1 MERLNDKNTFR
12 AAVASLRIKLIDA
25 YIIRKFLGTFFF
37 CLVLILILAVVFD
50 FAEKI
55 DNFIEKEAPVRAIV
69 FDYYMNFIPY
79 FATLFAPLFV
89 FISVIFFTSKM
100 AVNTEIIAILNCGM
114 SFRRMMW
121 PYFLSALVIAIFTFV
136 LTNFVIPN
144 SNLIRMDFEDKY
156 YRSSARKVTVENI
169 HRQVFK
175 NIYVYM
181 GSYNPLSQRGQNFTI
196 EKIDSGRLMSKL
208 SATSV
213 IYDTTLIISDTI
225 INKWTA
231 INYYIR
237 EIKDNEEVIT
247 KGREIDT
254 TLTINPD
261 DFSRDPGFVGTM
273 TYRELEDYIDLLQL
287 QGSDELKLF
296 LIEKHR
302 RFANPFAV
310 FILTLIGVSLS
321 SRKIRGGIGMNI
333 GTGLILSFSYILFLQ
348 FASQFSL
355 KGNLGPMLAM
365 WIPNI
370 LYSIIALVLYK
381 MAPK

>member
-1 MERLNDKNTFR
+1 
-12 AAVASLRIKLIDA
+12 
-25 YIIRKFLGTFFF
+25 
-37 CLVLILILAVVFD
+37 VVFD

-55 DNFIEKEAPVRAIV
+55 DNFMEKEAPVHAII

-100 AVNTEIIAILNCGM
+100 AVNTEIIAILNSGM
-114 SFRRMMW
+114 SFKRMMW
-121 PYFLSALVIAIFTFV
+121 PYFLSSLVIAIFTFV
-136 LTNFVIPN
+136 LTNFVIPK
-144 SNLIRMDFEDKY
+144 SNLIRMDFEDRY
-156 YRSSARKVTVENI
+156 YRSMSRKVTVENI

-181 GSYNPLSQRGQNFTI
+181 GSFNPISQRGINFTI
-196 EKIDSGRLMSKL
+196 EKFNDSGRLESKL
-208 SATSV
+208 SSTTV
-213 IYDTTLIISDTI
+213 VYDTALH
-225 INKWTA
+225 KWSA
-231 INYYIR
+231 INYYLR
-237 EIKDNEEVIT
+237 EINGNEEVIV
-247 KGREIDT
+247 KGKQIDT
-254 TLTINPD
+254 TLTIKPS

-273 TYRELEDYIDLLQL
+273 TYRELDDYINLLRL

-333 GTGLILSFSYILFLQ
+333 GIGLILSFSYILFLQ

>member
-1 MERLNDKNTFR
+1 MEGINDKKTFSEI
-12 AAVASLRIKLIDA
+12 VDSLKIRIIDK

-37 CLVLILILAVVFD
+37 SIVLILTIAVVFD

-55 DNFIEKEAPVRAIV
+55 DNFMEKEAPVRAII
-69 FDYYMNFIPY
+69 FDYYFNFIPY

-100 AVNTEIIAILNCGM
+100 AINTEIIAILNSGM

-121 PYFLSALVIAIFTFV
+121 PYLISAVVIAIFAFI
-136 LTNFVIPN
+136 LTNFIIPRA
-144 SNLIRMDFEDKY
+144 NLDRMDFEDKY
-156 YRSSARKVTVENI
+156 YRSASRKVTVENI
-169 HRQVFK
+169 HRMVFK
-175 NIYVYM
+175 NIYVFM
-181 GSYNPLSQRGQNFTI
+181 GSYNPISQRGQNFTI
-196 EKIDSGRLMSKL
+196 ERFNDNGRLESKL
-208 SATSV
+208 SSPTVVFDTAT
-213 IYDTTLIISDTI
+213 
-225 INKWTA
+225 NKWSA
-231 INYYIR
+231 MNYTLRDIVG
-237 EIKDNEEVIT
+237 NEEVIK
-247 KGREIDT
+247 KGKQLDT
-254 TLTINPD
+254 MLIIKPS

-273 TYRELEDYIDLLQL
+273 TYRELDDYISLLQL

-302 RFANPFAV
+302 RFSNPFAV

-321 SRKIRGGIGMNI
+321 SRKVRGGIGMNI
-333 GTGLILSFSYILFLQ
+333 GIGLVLSFSYILFLQ

-355 KGNLGPMLAM
+355 KGNLNPMLAM

-370 LYSIIALVLYK
+370 IYTFIALALYK

>member
-1 MERLNDKNTFR
+1 MEKFNDKKTLR
-12 AAVASLRIKLIDA
+12 TTLSSLRIKLIDA

-37 CLVLILILAVVFD
+37 CLVLILTIAVVFD

-55 DNFIEKEAPVRAIV
+55 DNFMEKEAPARAII
-69 FDYYMNFIPY
+69 FDYYFNFVPY

-100 AVNTEIIAILNCGM
+100 AVNTEVIAILNSGM
-114 SFRRMMW
+114 SFKRMMW
-121 PYFLSALVIAIFTFV
+121 PYFISALVIAIFTFI
-136 LTNFVIPN
+136 LTNFIIPQ
-144 SNLIRMDFEDKY
+144 SNEERMIFEDKY
-156 YRSSARKVTVENI
+156 YRSSARKVVLENI
-169 HRQVFK
+169 HRQVYK
-175 NIYVYM
+175 NVYVYM
-181 GSYNPLSQRGQNFTI
+181 GTYNPLSERGQNFTI
-196 EKIDSGRLMSKL
+196 EKFNDSNRLEQRL
-208 SATSV
+208 EAQSV
-213 IYDTTLIISDTI
+213 VYDTSIH
-225 INKWTA
+225 KWTA
-231 INYYIR
+231 FNYYIR
-237 EIKDNEEVIT
+237 KIDENANEDIIKHGT
-247 KGREIDT
+247 RIDT
-254 TLTINPD
+254 MLIIEPK

-273 TYRELEDYIDLLQL
+273 TYRELNDYIDLLRL

-302 RFANPFAV
+302 RFANPFAI

-321 SRKIRGGIGMNI
+321 SKKVRGGIGMNI
-333 GTGLILSFSYILFLQ
+333 GIGLTLSFSYILFLQ

-370 LYSIIALVLYK
+370 LYSIIGLVLYK

>member
-1 MERLNDKNTFR
+1 MERGNDKKTFR
-12 AAVASLRIKLIDA
+12 ATIASLNIRLIDE

-37 CLVLILILAVVFD
+37 SLVLILTIAVVFD

-55 DNFIEKEAPVRAIV
+55 DNFMEKEAPVRAII
-69 FDYYMNFIPY
+69 FDYYLNFIPY

-89 FISVIFFTSKM
+89 FIAVIFFTSKM
-100 AVNTEIIAILNCGM
+100 AVNTEIIAILNSGM

-121 PYFLSALVIAIFTFV
+121 PYFISAMVIAIFTFV
-136 LTNFVIPN
+136 LTNFVIPK
-144 SNLIRMDFEDKY
+144 SNLLRMDFEDKY
-156 YRSSARKVTVENI
+156 YRSSSRKVTQMNI
-169 HRQVFK
+169 HRQVYP
-175 NIYVYM
+175 NIYAFW

-196 EKIDSGRLMSKL
+196 ERISDNGRVVSKL
-208 SATSV
+208 SSSSV
-213 IYDTTLIISDTI
+213 VYDTTKQ
-225 INKWTA
+225 KWTA

-237 EIKDNEEVIT
+237 EMHGDQETFI

-254 TLTINPD
+254 ALNIKPSD
-261 DFSRDPGFVGTM
+261 LSRDPGFVGTM
-273 TYRELEDYIDLLQL
+273 TYRELDDYISLLRL

-296 LIEKHR
+296 QIEKHR

-333 GTGLILSFSYILFLQ
+333 GIGLILSFSYILFLQ

-355 KGNLGPMLAM
+355 KGNLSPILAM

-370 LYSIIALVLYK
+370 IYSVIAMVLYK
-381 MAPK
+381 LAPK

>member
-1 MERLNDKNTFR
+1 MEMHNGKKTFR
-12 AAVASLRIKLIDA
+12 EVIGLLNIRLIDK

-37 CLVLILILAVVFD
+37 CLALILTIAVVFD

-55 DNFIEKEAPVRAIV
+55 DNFMEKQAPIRAII

-79 FATLFAPLFV
+79 FAMLFAPLFV

-100 AVNTEIIAILNCGM
+100 AINTEIVAILNSGM

-121 PYFLSALVIAIFTFV
+121 PYFISSFVIALFTFL
-136 LTNFVIPN
+136 LTNFVIPKA
-144 SNLIRMDFEDKY
+144 NLSRIDFEDKY
-156 YRSSARKVTVENI
+156 YRSSNRKVIVENI

-181 GSYNPLSQRGQNFTI
+181 GSFNPISQRGQNFTI
-196 EKIDSGRLMSKL
+196 EKFNDSGRLESKL
-208 SATSV
+208 SSSSV
-213 IYDTTLIISDTI
+213 TYDTSK
-225 INKWTA
+225 NKWKA
-231 INYYIR
+231 MNYYLRKING
-237 EIKDNEEVIT
+237 NEENIT
-247 KGREIDT
+247 RGKTIDT
-254 TLTINPD
+254 ALNIKPS
-261 DFSRDPGFVGTM
+261 DFSRDPGFVSTM
-273 TYRELEDYIDLLQL
+273 TYRELVDYIKLLQL

-302 RFANPFAV
+302 RYASPFAV

-321 SRKIRGGIGMNI
+321 SRKVRGGIGMNI
-333 GTGLILSFSYILFLQ
+333 GMGLLLSFSYILFQQ

-355 KGNLGPMLAM
+355 KGNLGPMIAM

-370 LYSIIALVLYK
+370 IYTIIALVLYK

>member
-1 MERLNDKNTFR
+1 METNNGKKTFGE
-12 AAVASLRIKLIDA
+12 VIDWFRIRIIDR

-37 CLVLILILAVVFD
+37 CLALILTIAVVFD

-55 DNFIEKEAPVRAIV
+55 DNFMENHAPLKAII

-79 FATLFAPLFV
+79 FAMLFAPLFV

-100 AVNTEIIAILNCGM
+100 AVNTEIIAILNSGM

-121 PYFLSALVIAIFTFV
+121 PYFISSFVIAMLTFL
-136 LTNFVIPN
+136 LTNFIIPK
-144 SNLIRMDFEDKY
+144 SNLVRMDFEDKY
-156 YRSSARKVTVENI
+156 YHRSSRSVTVENI

-181 GSYNPLSQRGQNFTI
+181 GSFNPISLRGQNFTI
-196 EKIDSGRLMSKL
+196 EKFNDSGRLESKL
-208 SATSV
+208 SSSSV
-213 IYDTTLIISDTI
+213 VYDTAK
-225 INKWTA
+225 NKWKA
-231 INYYIR
+231 INYYLR
-237 EIKDNEEVIT
+237 EIKNNDEIIT
-247 KGREIDT
+247 RGKSIDT
-254 TLTINPD
+254 ALTISPN
-261 DFSRDPGFVGTM
+261 DFSRDPGYVGTM
-273 TYRELEDYIDLLQL
+273 TYRELDNYIKVLQL

-302 RFANPFAV
+302 RYASPFAV
-310 FILTLIGVSLS
+310 FILTLIGVTLS

-333 GTGLILSFSYILFLQ
+333 GIGLLLSFSYILFLQ

-355 KGNLGPMLAM
+355 KGNLGPALAM

-370 LYSIIALVLYK
+370 LYSVIGLVLYK

>member
-1 MERLNDKNTFR
+1 M
-12 AAVASLRIKLIDA
+12 
-25 YIIRKFLGTFFF
+25 
-37 CLVLILILAVVFD
+37 
-50 FAEKI
+50 
-55 DNFIEKEAPVRAIV
+55 EKEAPVRAII

-89 FISVIFFTSKM
+89 FISVIFFTSKL

-114 SFRRMMW
+114 SFKRLMW
-121 PYFLSALVIAIFTFV
+121 PYFLSAFVIASFTFT
-136 LTNFVIPN
+136 LTNFVIPK

-169 HRQVFK
+169 HRMENK

-181 GSYNPLSQRGQNFTI
+181 GSYNPLNQRGQNFTI
-196 EKIDSGRLMSKL
+196 EKMDSGRLISKL
-208 SATSV
+208 SAASV
-213 IYDTTLIISDTI
+213 LYDTTT
-225 INKWTA
+225 NKWTA
-231 INYYIR
+231 INYYVR
-237 EIKDNEEVIT
+237 EMKGNEEVFT
-247 KGREIDT
+247 KGKQIDT
-254 TLTINPD
+254 TLTINPR
-261 DFSRDPGFVGTM
+261 DFFRDPGFVGTM
-273 TYRELEDYIDLLQL
+273 TYKELNDYIDLLQL

-296 LIEKHR
+296 LIEKYG

-333 GTGLILSFSYILFLQ
+333 GIGLILSFSYILFLQ

-370 LYSIIALVLYK
+370 LYSVIALVLYK